1 VKTVLRHC
9 RIRFSLVSVA
19 YLAIPIPPIIS
30 PDLLICRTM
39 PKLCPNVQKWASQD
53 RMEPHSVGVQLFVNE
68 ESTRFNILAIGTQ
81 NPPIARSWGFDPP
94 SRHQQKTKDLDG
106 LNMGCFSGWPGGCGR
121 VAVSH
126 RQLVIWRQIGV
137 SGRHGGGERSRANDE
152 RIKNGKKL
160 APYGNSNSLH
170 RKNMRTCKI
179 EGSICIEKE

>member
-1 VKTVLRHC
+1 MENRC
-9 RIRFSLVSVA
+9 RIETDPSRIGQRSVFPQSEA
-19 YLAIPIPPIIS
+19 APAACSVPVAS
-30 PDLLICRTM
+30 RSR
-39 PKLCPNVQKWASQD
+39 LCDTLNADSHPAPGWRNWQTQ
-53 RMEPHSVGVQLFVNE
+53 R
-68 ESTRFNILAIGTQ
+68 TQ